1 MASITVIKSRLA
13 QKEAALE
20 AANAAYIALLT
31 GRVQS
36 YTIGSRNLTRL
47 DLGTLQD
54 IIKAL
59 EDEID
64 ELQAALD
71 NGGHRRK
78 AVGIIPRDW

>member
-1 MASITVIKSRLA
+1 MASITVIKSRLK
-13 QKEAALE
+13 QKQAALD

-31 GRVQS
+31 GQVQS

-47 DLGTLQD
+47 DLGTLQEA
-54 IIKAL
+54 ITAL
-59 EDEID
+59 ENEID
-64 ELQAALD
+64 ELENALE